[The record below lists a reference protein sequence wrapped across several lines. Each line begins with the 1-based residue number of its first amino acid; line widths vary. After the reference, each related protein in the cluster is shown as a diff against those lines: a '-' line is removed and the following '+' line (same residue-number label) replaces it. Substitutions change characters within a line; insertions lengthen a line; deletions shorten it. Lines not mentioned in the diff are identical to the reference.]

1 MHAEVLLNPFYQADY
16 VIEDDG
22 TNHSI
27 FSQMVEEEEHNKNNI
42 NKMDAVED
50 ILLDDF
56 SQGSSDDLEG
66 EDIAQRTSSAVSV
79 DSNNSFNIRRTKGK
93 QHLVNH
99 SNTCLETL
107 AIKIDQLIIDFE
119 DKIGAGQT
127 NYNQVPQSP
136 AMMGYG
142 Q

>member
-1 MHAEVLLNPFYQADY
+1 
-16 VIEDDG
+16 
-22 TNHSI
+22 
-27 FSQMVEEEEHNKNNI
+27 
-42 NKMDAVED
+42 MDAVED

-56 SQGSSDDLEG
+56 SQGSSDEEG
-66 EDIAQRTSSAVSV
+66 DDVKRTSSAVSA

-99 SNTCLETL
+99 SNGCLETL

-127 NYNQVPQSP
+127 NFNQAP
-136 AMMGYG
+136 
-142 Q
+142 